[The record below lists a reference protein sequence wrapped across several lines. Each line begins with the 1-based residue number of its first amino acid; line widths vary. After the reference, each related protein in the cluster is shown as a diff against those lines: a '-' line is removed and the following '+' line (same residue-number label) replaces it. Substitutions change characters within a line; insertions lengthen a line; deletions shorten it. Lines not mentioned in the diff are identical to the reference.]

1 MGRVKTKVGFLN
13 GLGYIFFFNWVG
25 SKSGYSIGWGVG
37 IQISRLRI
45 LVTASYLLR

>member
-13 GLGYIFFFNWVG
+13 GLGYFYFIWVR
-25 SKSGYSIGWGVG
+25 SKSEYSIGWGMG

-45 LVTASYLLR
+45 WVTASYLLR